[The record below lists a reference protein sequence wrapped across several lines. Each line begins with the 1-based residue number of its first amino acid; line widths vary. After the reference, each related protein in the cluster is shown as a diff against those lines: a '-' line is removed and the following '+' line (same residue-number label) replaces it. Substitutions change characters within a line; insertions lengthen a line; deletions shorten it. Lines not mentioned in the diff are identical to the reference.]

1 MPLSESGKG
10 KVRNFGMSMKLK
22 REEYGNIFGP
32 TAGDRLHLGD
42 TGLVLEVE
50 KDFYENDYGNE
61 VVAGGG
67 KSIRDGMGQKPG
79 ITCEEGALDAAI
91 TNMIIVDPV
100 LGVVKGDIGIKDG
113 MIVGI
118 GKAGNPDIMDIT
130 PGLVIGASTEII
142 TGDCGM
148 IATAGGIDVHVHYES
163 PQQAW
168 EALSNGLT
176 TVIGGGN
183 GAKTLSIEAPGTFN
197 LHRMIQSFENVPLNA
212 GILGR
217 GNSCLPEII
226 EEQALNGAIGMK
238 IHEDWAA
245 TPAAINTCLKVADDF
260 DFQVQIHTDTLN
272 ESGFVE
278 NTLRAIDGRVIHAY
292 HTEGAGGGHAPD
304 VIKVCGE
311 ENILPSS
318 TNPTNPYTVNTVDEH
333 LDMIMIAHHL
343 NPKVPE
349 DIAFADSRIRGETIA
364 AEDVLHDIGAISM
377 LGSDS
382 QGMGRVG
389 ESVLR
394 TWQLASKMK
403 MQRGRYPEENGEND
417 NKRILRY
424 LAKYTIN
431 PAVTFGI
438 DHFTGSIEPGKY
450 ADIVIWKHTFFG
462 AKPEMILKGGF
473 LVWSSS
479 GDPNASLAWCEPVR
493 YQNQYGAMGG
503 NCNFLSRVFVTQ
515 AAIDSGIE
523 DRVPT
528 SRGKFVPIKN
538 TRSISKKD
546 MVRNNACPDIK
557 VDPET
562 YEVFVDGEKITCE
575 PVESVC
581 LGQKYYFR

>member
-1 MPLSESGKG
+1 MPRILN
-10 KVRNFGMSMKLK
+10 RD
-22 REEYGNIFGP
+22 EYGGIFGP
-32 TAGDRLHLGD
+32 TTGDRIHLGD
-42 TGLVLEVE
+42 TGLILKIEH
-50 KDFYENDYGNE
+50 DYYEEDYGNE

-79 ITCEEGALDAAI
+79 ITCEEGALDVAI

-113 MIVGI
+113 VIVGI
-118 GKAGNPDIMDIT
+118 GRAGNPDIMDIT
-130 PGLVIGASTEII
+130 AGLIIGASTEII
-142 TGDCGM
+142 TGDPGM

-168 EALSNGLT
+168 EALSNGIT
-176 TVIGGGN
+176 TMLGGGN

-197 LHRMIQSFENVPLNA
+197 LHRMIQSFEEVPLNI

-217 GNSCLPEII
+217 GNSCLPAII
-226 EEQALNGAIGMK
+226 EEQAMNGAIGMK

-245 TPAAINTCLKVADDF
+245 TPAAIDTCLKVAEQY

-278 NTLRAIDGRVIHAY
+278 NTIRAINGRTIHAY

-304 VIKVCGE
+304 IIKVCGI

-318 TNPTNPYTVNTVDEH
+318 TNPTNPYTINTVDEH

-343 NPKVPE
+343 NPNVPE
-349 DIAFADSRIRGETIA
+349 DVAFADSRIRGETIA
-364 AEDVLHDIGAISM
+364 AEDVLHDMGAISM

-382 QGMGRVG
+382 QGMGRIG

-403 MQRGRYPEENGEND
+403 QQRGALPEDGRNCD
-417 NKRILRY
+417 NQRILRY

-431 PAVTFGI
+431 PAITFGI
-438 DHFTGSIEPGKY
+438 DHCIGSIEPQKY
-450 ADIVIWKHTFFG
+450 GDIVIWKHTFFG
-462 AKPEMILKGGF
+462 AKPEMVLKGGF
-473 LVWSSS
+473 LVWSAS

-493 YQNQYGAMGG
+493 YQKQYGAFGG
-503 NCNFLSRVFVTQ
+503 NCNYLSKIFVTQ
-515 AAIDSGIE
+515 AAIDSGIDE
-523 DRVPT
+523 RIPT
-528 SRGKFVPIKN
+528 SKGKFVPIRN
-538 TRSISKKD
+538 TRNITKKD
-546 MVRNNACPDIK
+546 MIRNSLCPHIE

-562 YEVFVDGEKITCE
+562 YKVYANGKRIICD
-575 PVESVC
+575 PVKKVC